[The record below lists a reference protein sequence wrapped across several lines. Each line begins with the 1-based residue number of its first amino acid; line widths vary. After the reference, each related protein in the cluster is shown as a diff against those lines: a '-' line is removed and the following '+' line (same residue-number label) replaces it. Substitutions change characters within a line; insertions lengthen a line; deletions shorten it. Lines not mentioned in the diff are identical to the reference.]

1 MLFSKACFI
10 LNLIGGKT
18 VIISN
23 LSSILG
29 QKKIKISQV
38 IKDTKISRP
47 TLTALYYDTSKG
59 INFHTL
65 NILCEYLKVSVDEL
79 LLFYPIDIDTINIK
93 FDGTLVDD
101 GDTYC
106 CDFDGIIKFIQTTP
120 QSLKI
125 SGELC
130 GRKTKDSDI
139 PNDFEGYLSLN
150 LHTSIL
156 KDTQLLRE
164 KIEEAAIDAIT
175 TKAMEQ
181 LSFESVIFNDIS
193 IYYDES
199 TKK

>member
-1 MLFSKACFI
+1 M
-10 LNLIGGKT
+10 
-18 VIISN
+18 IISN

-65 NILCEYLKVSVDEL
+65 NILCEYLKVSINDI
-79 LLFYPIDIDTINIK
+79 LLFYPIDIDTINVK
-93 FDGTLVDD
+93 FNETIFDD
-101 GDTYC
+101 GDTYTC
-106 CDFDGIIKFIQTTP
+106 YFDGLIKFIQTAP
-120 QSLKI
+120 QSIKI
-125 SGELC
+125 SGDIC
-130 GRKTKDSDI
+130 ASKTQYSNI
-139 PNDFEGYLSLN
+139 PDDFKGYLSLN

-164 KIEEAAIDAIT
+164 KIETAAIDVIT
-175 TKAMEQ
+175 TEAMEQ
-181 LSFESVIFNDIS
+181 LSFCSVIFNDID

>member
-1 MLFSKACFI
+1 M
-10 LNLIGGKT
+10 
-18 VIISN
+18 IISN

-65 NILCEYLKVSVDEL
+65 NALCEYLKVSINEL

-93 FDGTLVDD
+93 FDETIVDG
-101 GDTYC
+101 GDTYTC
-106 CDFDGIIKFIQTTP
+106 YFDGIIKFIQTTP
-120 QSLKI
+120 QPIKI
-125 SGELC
+125 SGDLW
-130 GRKTKDSDI
+130 GRKTQDSNI
-139 PNDFEGYLSLN
+139 PFDFKGDLSLN

-156 KDTQLLRE
+156 KDTQLLSE

-175 TKAMEQ
+175 TEAIEQ
-181 LSFESVIFNDIS
+181 LSFDSVIFNDIS
-193 IYYDES
+193 VYYDES